1 MNQQE
6 IEQRA
11 FALHHGGLHCAE
23 SVLTAILEEFQ
34 GTTQKGVP
42 RMATCFGGGVGKTH
56 QEICGALT
64 GGLIALGCLCGRDA
78 PGQDWSTPANL
89 AAQLRERFLA
99 LYGSTRCADILSA
112 LGEQEN
118 MLKCKQLSGKTA
130 GLLYALLTEQSPPE

>member
-11 FALHHGGLHCAE
+11 FALHQGGLHCAE

-34 GTTQKGVP
+34 ETPPDGVT

-64 GGLIALGCLCGRDA
+64 GGLIALGCLCGRDT
-78 PGQDWSTPANL
+78 PGQDWSTSANL

-99 LYGSTRCADILSA
+99 LYGATRCSDILNS

-130 GLLYALLTEQSPPE
+130 GLLYALLKE